1 MKIRKSLT
9 AVGAALMMVGMSA
22 PAMAAGFDWDEFGTL
37 DCSNAGAVSQELI
50 RLQQHLR
57 CEVETDFSWPKN
69 NPIWEKRRSE
79 EKGCNEVHESHA
91 NKLWVSPP
99 RNEGNKDK
107 KGKGPGKVAEG
118 AAQKVLEAKYDE
130 AITMLMDLR
139 DAINKSTPNRLF
151 EDAAGN
157 VGPDGASAVSGAL
170 VTIIDY
176 KATPCVNKLLQPQ
189 P

>member
-22 PAMAAGFDWDEFGTL
+22 PVLAAGFDWDNAL
-37 DCSNAGAVSQELI
+37 DCSDADEVSQELI
-50 RLQQHLR
+50 RLEQHLR
-57 CEVETDFSWPKN
+57 CEEEKTDVSWPKD
-69 NPIWEKRRSE
+69 NPIWEKARSE
-79 EKGCNEVHESHA
+79 ERGCTEVHESHA
-91 NKLWVSPP
+91 NKLYRNPP
-99 RNEGNKDK
+99 RNPGNIDK

-118 AAQKVLEAKYDE
+118 AAQKVLEEKYDE

-139 DAINKSTPNRLF
+139 DAVGKSTPNRLF
-151 EDAAGN
+151 VDAAGN

-176 KATPCVNKLLQPQ
+176 KAIPCVNKLLQPQ